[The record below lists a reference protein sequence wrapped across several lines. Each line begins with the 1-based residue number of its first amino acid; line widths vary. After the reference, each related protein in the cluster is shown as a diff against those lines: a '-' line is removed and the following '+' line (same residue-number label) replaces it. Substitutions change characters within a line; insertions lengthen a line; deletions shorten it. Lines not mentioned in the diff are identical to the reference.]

1 MKYGI
6 SPYNS
11 ELWVRGQ
18 ILPPANEGDEESW
31 KPSGIYATQDEADQA
46 CLSTNEFIGPITLSQ
61 PWPAGDWPRA
71 YYPRRII

>member
-11 ELWVRGQ
+11 EIWVRGQ
-18 ILPPANEGDEESW
+18 ILASDEESW
-31 KPSGIYATQDEADQA
+31 QPLGIYGTQEDAAQA
-46 CLSTNEFIGPITLSQ
+46 CTSADEFIGPVTLNQ
-61 PWPAGDWPRA
+61 PWPGASWPQA